1 MCQDW
6 RMASTAR
13 TYGGIS
19 ADQRRAT
26 RRDQLLEA
34 AFEVMATE
42 GAGGLTIRTVAK
54 AAGLSTRFVYESFT
68 DLDDLIGAAF
78 ELAFRQFSS
87 AVGEAAAGAA
97 PDNRARVTAVVE
109 TMVDFFLVAPAKGK
123 ILSTKA
129 YGHPAVAERRLA
141 RSEDVSRA
149 FRGILAQL
157 VPDRAPDDPAIDL
170 TARFLVGAFGDTVT
184 AWIQQAL
191 PYPRDKFVHD
201 NVELFLGTIA
211 ALKRL

>member
-1 MCQDW
+1 MVQ
-6 RMASTAR
+6 AAR
-13 TYGGIS
+13 SYGGVS

-26 RRDQLLEA
+26 RREQLLEA

-54 AAGLSTRFVYESFT
+54 EAGLSTRFVYESFT

-78 ELAFRQFSS
+78 ELAFRQLSNT
-87 AVGEAAAGAA
+87 VGEAAASAA
-97 PDNRARVTAVVE
+97 PDRRATVTAVVE
-109 TMVDFFLVAPAKGK
+109 ALVDFFLAAPAKGK

-149 FRGILAQL
+149 FGGILSRL
-157 VPDRAPDDPAIDL
+157 VPDRDPDDPAIDL

-201 NVELFLGTIA
+201 NVELFLGAIA
-211 ALKRL
+211 ALERL